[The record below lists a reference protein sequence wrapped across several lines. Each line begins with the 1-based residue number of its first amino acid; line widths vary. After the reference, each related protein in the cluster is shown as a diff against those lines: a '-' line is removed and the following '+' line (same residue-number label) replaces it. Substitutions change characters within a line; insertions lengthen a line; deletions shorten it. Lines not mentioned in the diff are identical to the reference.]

1 VKCDIQRRMTE
12 YDAIFLLGPQG
23 SGKGTQ
29 EKLLAEKL
37 GFHTWD
43 TGKVLR
49 EHRNAKTVSG
59 ETVGELI
66 DRGQLLT
73 DDQLLGVVAPII
85 AAIPADRRV
94 IFDGIPRRPGQARFL
109 LDLLRSEGR
118 TRLATLVIEVP
129 YEESLRRLLL
139 RSAQEGRADDTRQA
153 IEYRLRQYRSETVPM
168 LPLLAAGSAL
178 FTVDGLGS
186 VEEVA
191 ARIARALGVE
201 GAGRCGQ
208 SGSAAQA

>member
-1 VKCDIQRRMTE
+1 MIG
-12 YDAIFLLGPQG
+12 YDAIFILGPQG

-29 EKLLAEKL
+29 ERILAEKL

-49 EHRNAKTVSG
+49 EHRDATTVTG

-73 DDQLLGVVAPII
+73 DAQLLGVVAPILD
-85 AAIPADRRV
+85 AIPADRRV

-109 LDLLRSEGR
+109 LDRLTSGGR
-118 TRLATLVIEVP
+118 TRLATVVIEVP

-139 RSAQEGRADDTRQA
+139 RSEREGRADDTREA

-168 LPLLAAGSAL
+168 LPMLQAGTAL
-178 FTVDGLGS
+178 FTVDGLGT
-186 VEEVA
+186 VGEVA
-191 ARIARALGVE
+191 ARIAGVLG
-201 GAGRCGQ
+201 AP
-208 SGSAAQA
+208 A

>member
-1 VKCDIQRRMTE
+1 MAG

-29 EKLLAEKL
+29 ERILAERL
-37 GFHTWD
+37 GFDTWD

-49 EHRNAKTVSG
+49 QHRDRATVTG

-73 DDQLLGVVAPII
+73 DAQLLGVVGPII

-118 TRLATLVIEVP
+118 TRLATVVIEVP

-139 RSAQEGRADDTRQA
+139 RSAQEGRADDTREA

-168 LPLLAAGSAL
+168 LPMLQAGSAL
-178 FTVDGLGS
+178 FTVDGLGT

-191 ARIARALGVE
+191 ARIAGALDIGE
-201 GAGRCGQ
+201 TA
-208 SGSAAQA
+208 

>member
-1 VKCDIQRRMTE
+1 MLG
-12 YDAIFLLGPQG
+12 YDAIFMLGPQG

-29 EKLLAEKL
+29 ERILAAKL
-37 GFHTWD
+37 GFQTWD
-43 TGKVLR
+43 TGMVLR
-49 EHRNAKTVSG
+49 EHRDTKTVTG

-73 DDQLLGVVAPII
+73 DSQLLGVVAPII

-118 TRLATLVIEVP
+118 TRLATVVIDVP

-139 RSAQEGRADDTRQA
+139 RSAEEGRADDTREA

-168 LPLLAAGSAL
+168 FPMLEAGSEL
-178 FTVDGLGS
+178 FTVDGVGT

-191 ARIARALGVE
+191 ARIAGALGIE
-201 GAGRCGQ
+201 E
-208 SGSAAQA
+208 AAQASVAAPA